1 MNKGKGRRHWPTVRH
16 PFLYSLIALALLL
29 VVRPLLNLQGLE
41 AILMTFFLSLVL
53 VGGIYSVIGNRRLLA
68 IALILGMPALA
79 IQWGE
84 LLVENRTATLIGDTF
99 TLGFVAF
106 NTSTVLGYIM
116 HRRQVTI
123 EDIYGGLCGYLLLG
137 VAWAFMFVLLE
148 QLQPGSFALPGE
160 APHNHQDLITWLVYY
175 CGLRGHLASNRSSPL
190 PISVGGSNGPGL
202 LDRIDC
208 TFSGFAYIQ
217 RSPLSKRG
225 VHGPPTFKFK

>member
-175 CGLRGHLASNRSSPL
+175 SLVTLTTVGYGDIWPVTEAARSLSALEGVTGQVYLTVLIARLVGLH
-190 PISVGGSNGPGL
+190 ISK
-202 LDRIDC
+202 D
-208 TFSGFAYIQ
+208 
-217 RSPLSKRG
+217 
-225 VHGPPTFKFK
+225 HH